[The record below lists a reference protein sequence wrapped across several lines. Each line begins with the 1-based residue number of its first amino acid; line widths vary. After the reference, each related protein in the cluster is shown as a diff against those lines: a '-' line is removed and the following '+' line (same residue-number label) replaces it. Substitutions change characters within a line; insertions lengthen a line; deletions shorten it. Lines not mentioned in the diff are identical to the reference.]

1 MQKSII
7 FNERLICIKYQ
18 MSSKK
23 RKVKVILMEGNEMK
37 VKLWKR
43 ILTLVLASSMMFGDS
58 AIGFAAEYQSSV
70 DSSYEIASSEMIITA
85 GNEEKNG
92 GGSEGV
98 AVLAID
104 GNENTIWHTEWY
116 PKENNTH
123 EDHWLQIELNNIY

>member
-1 MQKSII
+1 
-7 FNERLICIKYQ
+7 

>member
-1 MQKSII
+1 
-7 FNERLICIKYQ
+7 
-18 MSSKK
+18 
-23 RKVKVILMEGNEMK
+23 MK